1 MHTCPMVDPGPKPHV
16 GGPILPVCAAMVLIG
31 GQPAARVSDKLTCMG
46 PPDTIVKGSFVVPI
60 SGKPAARMT
69 DTTAHGGVIIG
80 GCANVLIGLAGTTG
94 NPPQAANIFGG
105 MVDGRQPPPGSTDIY
120 GNALAPKTGQ
130 QSYNNCGVESSR
142 QIIMQATGSAISQE
156 ALLGQAMSNK
166 WASEP
171 AIGSVQGGVAVT
183 ANNQHYLSG
192 GTSPATRVEI
202 LKANGVPAK
211 TMPATMGNMESSLS
225 EGKGVIAAVDAAYL
239 WPPGSA
245 PAGSFHA
252 VVVTGA
258 TYDDKGTLTDIVIN
272 DTGTGQRAERIPA
285 AQFEKALAKRG
296 GAPHVVTENPIW

>member
-1 MHTCPMVDPGPKPHV
+1 MIDPGPKPHV
-16 GGPILPVCAAMVLIG
+16 GGPVLPACFPTVLIG

-60 SGKPAARMT
+60 GRKPAARMT
-69 DTTAHGGVIIG
+69 DTTAHGGVIVA
-80 GCANVLIGLAGTTG
+80 GCPTVLIGLAGTTG
-94 NPPQAANIFGG
+94 NPPVAADIFGK
-105 MVDGRQPPPGSTDIY
+105 MVDGRQPASGSTDVY
-120 GNALAPKTGQ
+120 GNALVPKTIQ

-142 QIIMQATGSAISQE
+142 QIIMQATGNAIQQE
-156 ALLGQAMSNK
+156 ALLGQATSNK

-171 AIGSVQGGVAVT
+171 AIGSVQGGVIVT
-183 ANNQHYLSG
+183 ANNRSYLSG
-192 GTSPATRVEI
+192 GTSPTTRVEI

-211 TMPATMGNMESSLS
+211 TMPATMSNMESSLS

-258 TYDDKGTLTDIVIN
+258 TYDENGTLTNVVIN
-272 DTGTGQRAERIPA
+272 DTGTGQSAEPIPA